1 MVGYTATIEGRW
13 RCILNR
19 DMPILVHLEQG
30 LARDMPMASSLQKT
44 MCAST
49 CDTVLQKW
57 ISNSFSVAMTL
68 ACQVLLCGRTFLR
81 QSDNIVFDNIPRLD
95 LQYGGACFR

>member
-1 MVGYTATIEGRW
+1 
-13 RCILNR
+13 
-19 DMPILVHLEQG
+19 MPILVHLEQG

-57 ISNSFSVAMTL
+57 ISNSFPVAMIL
-68 ACQVLLCGRTFLR
+68 ACQVVVCGRTCVLITYCDWIYSMVELV
-81 QSDNIVFDNIPRLD
+81 SDDSVVGW
-95 LQYGGACFR
+95 QGV